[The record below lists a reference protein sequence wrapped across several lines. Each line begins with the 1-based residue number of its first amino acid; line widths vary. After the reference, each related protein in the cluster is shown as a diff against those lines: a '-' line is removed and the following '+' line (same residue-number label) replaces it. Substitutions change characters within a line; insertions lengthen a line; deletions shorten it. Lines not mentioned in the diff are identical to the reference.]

1 MSSATSGS
9 RGFRGPRPPCR
20 GAAGFSLGGGRRASG
35 NALLS
40 SQSSKMRR
48 IASRGRHRSGRTH
61 SSARRVADVFE
72 APMRNATRCAGASRA
87 GITWFC
93 SFACAGRKDSPPGGQ
108 QSHSTPKAGL
118 CLIVRR
124 TILQAGQARAR
135 TTIVTLVGAGLRKT
149 ASTQNKRIRAP
160 GRRPRGGRNTSGNP
174 DVSCHDIPEGNPS
187 AS

>member
-1 MSSATSGS
+1 MGRVAWREELTTFWGRGHACAGCAAVCASARAPSPMSSATSGS

-61 SSARRVADVFE
+61 SSARRGADVFE

-135 TTIVTLVGAGLRKT
+135 TTIVT
-149 ASTQNKRIRAP
+149 RACDA
-160 GRRPRGGRNTSGNP
+160 PRL
-174 DVSCHDIPEGNPS
+174 
-187 AS
+187 